1 MSSTDALP
9 VPRKNAAY
17 RLTFGIFKS
26 DGTLITGATGLDSE
40 VSKDAGTF
48 ADCTAEATEI
58 ATSSGVYY
66 LDLSS
71 TEMNA
76 DTVCVLVKS
85 SSTGAVPVVITLYP
99 QEAGD
104 IRVNPTYWNDTAV
117 ATPTT
122 AGVPE
127 VDVTYWTGEAVI
139 ATTATGVPRVDISR
153 IAGIAASASNLEK
166 SASTIVRGTV
176 DNASFTPTTTAFE
189 SDDVTEATTSHY
201 VGRNV
206 IFTSGAL
213 LGQAARITA
222 YQLSGANGK
231 LTVTTMT
238 EAPANNDTFV
248 IV

>member
-1 MSSTDALP
+1 MASTDALP
-9 VPRKNAAY
+9 VPRKNVAY
-17 RLTFGIFKS
+17 RVTFPIYKN
-26 DGTLITGATGLDSE
+26 DGTLITAATGLDSE

-48 ADCTAEATEI
+48 ADCTNEATEI

-66 LDLSS
+66 LDLTA

-76 DTVCVLVKS
+76 DCVAVIVKTT
-85 SSTGAVPVVITLYP
+85 STGAAIPSFVLYP
-99 QEAGD
+99 QETGD
-104 IRVNPTYWNDTAV
+104 IKVDVTSFGGTAGTFASGRPEVNTTHWIGTAA

-127 VDVTYWTGEAVI
+127 VDVTFLNG
-139 ATTATGVPRVDISR
+139 S
-153 IAGIAASASNLEK
+153 AANLLNLNA

-176 DNASFTPTTTAFE
+176 DTGAFTPTTTEFE
-189 SDDVTEATTSHY
+189 ADDVTEATADHFN
-201 VGRNV
+201 GRLI

-213 LGQAARITA
+213 INQALRINDYA
-222 YQLSGANGK
+222 LSGANGHF
-231 LTVTTMT
+231 TVSTAT

>member
-1 MSSTDALP
+1 MASTDALP

-17 RLTFGIFKS
+17 RLTFGLFKS

-48 ADCTAEATEI
+48 ADATAEATEI
-58 ATSSGVYY
+58 ATASGVYY
-66 LDLSS
+66 LDLTN

-104 IRVNPTYWNDTAV
+104 IRTNTTYWNDAVV
-117 ATPTT
+117 ATPTA

-127 VDVTYWTGEAVI
+127 VDITHLNGS
-139 ATTATGVPRVDISR
+139 TA
-153 IAGIAASASNLEK
+153 NLLNLNA

-176 DNASFTPTTTAFE
+176 STGAFSATATEFESNDITTATADF
-189 SDDVTEATTSHY
+189 Y
-201 VGRNV
+201 NGRLI

-213 LGQAARITA
+213 ANQACRISDYAKVASNGHFTVSS
-222 YQLSGANGK
+222 LTGAPSN
-231 LTVTTMT
+231 
-238 EAPANNDTFV
+238 ADTFV
-248 IV
+248 VV

>member
-1 MSSTDALP
+1 MASTDALP

-48 ADCTAEATEI
+48 TDCTNEATEI

-104 IRVNPTYWNDTAV
+104 IRTNATYWNDAAV
-117 ATPTT
+117 ATPTV

-127 VDVTYWTGEAVI
+127 VDVTHMAGG
-139 ATTATGVPRVDISR
+139 TANVL
-153 IAGIAASASNLEK
+153 NLNA
-166 SASTIVRGTV
+166 SASTIIRFTV
-176 DNASFTPTTTAFE
+176 DNSAHTPTTTEFE
-189 SDDVTEATTSHY
+189 ADDVTEATADHFN
-201 VGRNV
+201 GRLV

-213 LGQAARITA
+213 LGQAARINDYA
-222 YQLSGANGK
+222 LVGANGHF
-231 LTVTTMT
+231 TVSTLT
-238 EAPANNDTFV
+238 EAPANNDTGV